1 MKPRVLAAAGGMI
14 AAVLAWFLLAPAP
27 PDGQTARR
35 VAEDQS
41 PSANRLNPSGAG
53 TTRDSEPSAL
63 FPSAPSSPPP
73 QSSATRIVPT
83 GKFRVRCVDTTCLV
97 GTQVCCDSRDGA
109 RCVSPEQACPP
120 FATRYECDET
130 ADCAAGQ
137 RCCKAARLAA
147 CAEGSCAEGQ
157 RQLCSD
163 DSECATGSCWMG
175 TTCAKPSAGRL
186 QMPDLPKP
194 APR

>member
-1 MKPRVLAAAGGMI
+1 MKLRALAVAGGLIAAA
-14 AAVLAWFLLAPAP
+14 LAGFLLAPRDHGGEATTR
-27 PDGQTARR
+27 D
-35 VAEDQS
+35 AEDQPPPARFNPPGASTTTS
-41 PSANRLNPSGAG
+41 PDP
-53 TTRDSEPSAL
+53 TV
-63 FPSAPSSPPP
+63 PSSPLSP
-73 QSSATRIVPT
+73 STASRIVPT

-109 RCVSPEQACPP
+109 RCVSPEQPCPP

-137 RCCKAARLAA
+137 HCCKGARLAA
-147 CAEGSCAEGQ
+147 CVEGSCADGQ

-175 TTCAKPSAGRL
+175 TTCAKPSGGKL
-186 QMPDLPKP
+186 QMPALPKP
-194 APR
+194 DSR

>member
-1 MKPRVLAAAGGMI
+1 MKLRTLAVAGGLIAAA
-14 AAVLAWFLLAPAP
+14 LAWFLLTPRHP
-27 PDGQTARR
+27 GGQTTRR
-35 VAEDQS
+35 DAEDQS
-41 PSANRLNPSGAG
+41 PSAWPSSAI

-63 FPSAPSSPPP
+63 FPSAPSSPPS
-73 QSSATRIVPT
+73 QSSAKRIVPT

-97 GTQVCCDSRDGA
+97 GAQVCCDSRDGA

-137 RCCKAARLAA
+137 RCCKGARLAA

-194 APR
+194 APQ